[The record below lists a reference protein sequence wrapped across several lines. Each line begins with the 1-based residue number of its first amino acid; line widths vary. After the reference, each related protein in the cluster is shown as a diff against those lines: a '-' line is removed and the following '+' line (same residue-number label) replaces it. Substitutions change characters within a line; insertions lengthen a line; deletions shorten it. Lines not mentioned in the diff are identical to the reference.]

1 MKYTPSAN
9 IEIGVGKDFQ
19 YIVTPNAQSVLGTIA
34 SDYQSGIHSFTVIGT
49 YGTGKSS
56 FLLAL
61 ENDLAN
67 GGNKLVANKNVFNHA
82 KKFDFLNILGDY
94 APLSSLLGAKLN
106 LAENNNQNIFDALN
120 ARYMK
125 LGKDAFM
132 FIVVDEFGKV
142 LEHAANN
149 DPERELYFLQKL
161 SEYANNPNKNIILLT
176 TLHQNFG
183 AYAHKL
189 NDAQRQEWM
198 KVKGRFKD
206 VVFNEPVEQLLF
218 LASEQLTSSVNQ
230 IKNFDAFSVLY
241 KDAKD
246 AKFISTSFLFQ
257 TSKKLYPLDP
267 FSATCLTLA
276 IQRYGQN
283 ERTLFS
289 FLAAKGKGSL
299 QEFEADAHHL
309 YGLPEVYDYI
319 SYNFYSALSEVNADS
334 LLWGAIRSSVERV
347 ESGIISDSMLESATK
362 MVKAI
367 GLLNIFGGSGVKIEK
382 QMLVNYAQNA
392 MGIKSPEAVLEKLTQ
407 YKIIRFANYK
417 SQYILFEGTDI
428 DIEDE
433 LYRAGGIVP
442 KPQAD
447 VDELSAYIEPTVS
460 PAIASYYRNGTPRY
474 FAYEATNEAKK
485 TIPVGELDGYIFMVF
500 PLEEATKMKVYEE
513 SSNNKE
519 ANIYVYFN
527 NVDEILKHLYEI
539 KKLQYLLDNIILD
552 DLVAKREVNNML
564 MYEKRGLNAAINDSL
579 TTNDGRVTW
588 IYKGKDVEINS
599 QTDLRKL
606 LSNVCDEVYSAT
618 PIMRNELFNKQKISS
633 AIALARVNLLNA
645 MIEHWSIEDFGF
657 DKESFPPE
665 KTIYSSLLKDTG
677 MHRPDGTGGYML
689 GEPQNVAVRQ
699 LWDACEAFMDSTR
712 EKPRKLGELIKTLQ
726 ARPFKLK
733 QGFIDFWLPTYLF
746 VKQQEYAL
754 YSDEGTYIINITKEV
769 FELLQKKPQ
778 NFKVKAFDV
787 SGVKI
792 EFFKKYRQFLR
803 KDTNVSVGT
812 KSFIETIKPYLQ
824 FYRTLNEYAKNTHKF
839 DSPATAQFRE
849 VLANAKDPEKTFFE
863 DLPAAFGYKNDG
875 SADNEF
881 VDEYLQL
888 IQKSVHELVICY
900 DQFIDRIEKRVMEQ
914 LSLPESFEEYK
925 SIIDARYSNV
935 KRHLLPLKSKTFL
948 ERVLAPAATKK
959 EFFERIANV
968 VLDKRLD
975 QTKDKEE
982 EFLIDNLLYLFRELD
997 KYVNVSNTE
1006 ADLTED
1012 DVFSLEMASNKNGSL
1027 TLTCRLAA
1035 LEKNKAEEAM
1045 KRIEEQLTGDNHL
1058 DTCILLK
1065 MLNERI
1071 KK

>member
-9 IEIGVGKDFQ
+9 IEIGAGKDFQ

-61 ENDLAN
+61 EEDLKK
-67 GGNKLVANKNVFNHA
+67 GTDKLVANKDVFNHA

-94 APLSSLLGAKLN
+94 APLSSLLCEKLN
-106 LAENNNQNIFDALN
+106 VASNTNQNIFDALN
-120 ARYMK
+120 DRYKK

-132 FIVVDEFGKV
+132 FIVIDEFGKI

-161 SEYANNPNKNIILLT
+161 SEFANNPKKNIILLT

-189 NDAQRQEWM
+189 NDAQRQEWI

-218 LASEQLTSSVNQ
+218 LASEQLTASSS
-230 IKNFDAFSVLY
+230 IKDIDAFSTLY

-246 AKFISTSFLFQ
+246 SKFISTSFLFQ

-267 FSATCLTLA
+267 FSASCLTMA

-289 FLAAKGKGSL
+289 FLAAQGNGSL
-299 QEFEADAHHL
+299 QEFEATENHL

-334 LLWGAIRSSVERV
+334 LAWGAIRASVERV
-347 ESGIISDSMLESATK
+347 ESGVISDSMVESATRI
-362 MVKAI
+362 VKAI
-367 GLLNIFGGSGVKIEK
+367 GLLNIFGGPGVKIDK
-382 QMLVNYAQNA
+382 QMLVNYAENA
-392 MGIKSPEAVLEKLTQ
+392 MGIKSPEAIIEKLTQ
-407 YKIIRFANYK
+407 HKIIRFANYK

-433 LYRAGGIVP
+433 LYRAGGVVP
-442 KPQAD
+442 KPQAH
-447 VDELSAYIEPTVS
+447 VDELAAYIEPTVA
-460 PAIASYYRNGTPRY
+460 PAIANYYRTGTPRY
-474 FAYEATNEAKK
+474 FAYEPTNEAKK
-485 TIPVGELDGYIFMVF
+485 VIPQGEFDGTIFLVF
-500 PLEEATKMKVYEE
+500 PLEEATRGQVIEE
-513 SSNNKE
+513 SANNEE

-552 DLVAKREVNNML
+552 DRVAKREVTNMQ
-564 MYEKRGLNAAINDSL
+564 MYEKRLLNAAINDSL
-579 TTNDGRVTW
+579 VTNDGKVTW
-588 IYKGKDVEINS
+588 LYRGKEVEIKS

-606 LSNVCDEVYSAT
+606 LSRVCDEVYYAT
-618 PIMRNELFNKQKISS
+618 PIMCNELFNKQKISS
-633 AIALARVNLLNA
+633 AISLARVNMLNA
-645 MIEHWSIEDFGF
+645 MLDHWSEEDFGF
-657 DKESFPPE
+657 DKETFPPE
-665 KTIYSSLLKDTG
+665 KTIYNSLLKDTG
-677 MHRPDGTGGYML
+677 IHRADGGDGYLL
-689 GEPQNVAVRQ
+689 GCPQTDALKY
-699 LWDACEAFMDSTR
+699 LWETCEAFMDSTK

-733 QGFIDFWLPTYLF
+733 QGFIDFWLPSYLF
-746 VKQQEYAL
+746 IKQQEYAL
-754 YSDEGTYIINITKEV
+754 YSDEGAYIINITKEV
-769 FELLQKKPQ
+769 LELLQKKPQ

-803 KDTNVSVGT
+803 KDTAVEVGT
-812 KSFIETIKPYLQ
+812 NSFIETIKPYLQ

-881 VDEYLQL
+881 IDEYLHL
-888 IQKSVHELVICY
+888 IKKSVHELVVCY
-900 DQFIDRIEKRVMEQ
+900 DQFIDRIEKRVVEQ
-914 LSLPESFEEYK
+914 LSLPIAFDQYK
-925 SIIDARYSNV
+925 PILDARYSNV
-935 KRHLLPLKSKTFL
+935 KRHLLPMKSKTFL
-948 ERVLAPAATKK
+948 ERILAPAATKK

-982 EFLIDNLLYLFRELD
+982 EYLIDTLLYLFRELD
-997 KYVNVSNTE
+997 KYVNVSTTD
-1006 ADLTED
+1006 ADLTND
-1012 DVFSLEMASNKNGSL
+1012 DVFSLEMASNKNGSV
-1027 TLTCRLAA
+1027 TVTCRLAA
-1035 LEKNKAEEAM
+1035 LEKQKAEEAM
-1045 KRIEEQLTGDNHL
+1045 KRVEQQLTGDDHL